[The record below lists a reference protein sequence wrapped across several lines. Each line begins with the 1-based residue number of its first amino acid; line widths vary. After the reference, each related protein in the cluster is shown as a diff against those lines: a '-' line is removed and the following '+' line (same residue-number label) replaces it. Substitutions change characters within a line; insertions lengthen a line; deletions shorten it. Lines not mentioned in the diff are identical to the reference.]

1 MSIQVLVLE
10 TGETV
15 IGDISEVLDKEK
27 NESLGYRVSDP
38 YIVKTVYETIDPNAP
53 EGEVQAQR
61 ARIDFD
67 FWAPLAQDREFDF
80 VKDFVRVIYTP
91 QESVTQMYFDTLA
104 KKESVDGNEVNV
116 DTMKTIVTV
125 KEEDTGLQG
134 KEVNTEAELA
144 AAQMELE
151 ARQSGSQG
159 GSITDE

>member
-38 YIVKTVYETIDPNAP
+38 YIVKTVYESLDTAAP

-125 KEEDTGLQG
+125 NEEDTGLKG

>member
-38 YIVKTVYETIDPNAP
+38 YIVKTVYETLDENTP
-53 EGEVQAQR
+53 EGEVQPQR

-67 FWAPLAQDREFDF
+67 FWAPLASDREFDF

-104 KKESVDGNEVNV
+104 KKETVDGHTADV
-116 DTMKTIVTV
+116 DTMKTIVSV
-125 KEEDTGLQG
+125 KEDDTGLQG

-144 AAQMELE
+144 AAQMEME
-151 ARQSGSQG
+151 AKQSANEG

>member
-38 YIVKTVYETIDPNAP
+38 YIVKTVYESLNPDAP
-53 EGEVQAQR
+53 EGEVQEQR

-104 KKESVDGNEVNV
+104 KKETVDGNTANV
-116 DTMKTIVTV
+116 DTMKTIVSV
-125 KEEDTGLQG
+125 REEDTGLQG
-134 KEVNTEAELA
+134 KDVNTEAELA

-151 ARQSGSQG
+151 AMQSSEG
-159 GSITDE
+159 GSITNE

>member
-27 NESLGYRVSDP
+27 NESLGYRVTDP
-38 YIVKTVYETIDPNAP
+38 YIVKTVYESLDPNAP
-53 EGEVQAQR
+53 EGEVQEQR

-67 FWAPLAQDREFDF
+67 FWAPLAKDREFDF

-144 AAQMELE
+144 AAQMEFE

-159 GSITDE
+159 GSITNE